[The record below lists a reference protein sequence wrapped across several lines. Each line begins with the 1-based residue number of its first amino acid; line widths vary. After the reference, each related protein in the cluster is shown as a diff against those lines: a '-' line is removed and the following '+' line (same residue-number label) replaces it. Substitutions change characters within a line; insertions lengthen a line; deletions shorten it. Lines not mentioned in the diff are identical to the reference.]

1 MKKIL
6 FGVEVVNI
14 FVGEVDF
21 LNYFVVIFVR
31 LLYFIILRDLIEVF
45 VLIKFVFILLGFMG
59 N

>member
-1 MKKIL
+1 MKKIS